1 MVPTDDRQMWQEL
14 GLDLEAHDGLL
25 TVLGQAYED
34 VYLRQPNRPRAMEY
48 FDFVVSQIH
57 GLRVRELLQAKEG
70 GRKVVAAFCV
80 FVPEEVVLAA
90 GGVLIGLCGGAEV
103 GFDLAEQYLP
113 QATCPL
119 IKSFFGFKLAR
130 LCPYIELADLVVG
143 ETTCDGK
150 KKAYESFHALAP
162 VHVMELPQM
171 KNPADRVLWRT
182 ELARFV
188 DRIEALT
195 GNRVTDHALREAV
208 GVVNAK
214 RRALAR
220 LAALRSA
227 DPAPISGLDA
237 LLVNQISFY
246 DDPER
251 FTAKVHE
258 LCDELEERVARGQGV
273 APQGA
278 PRILVSGSPMAIPNW
293 KVPRVIESCGAVVVG
308 EESCVG
314 SRNFRDLVDEGPA
327 DREEL
332 LDAIAERQLRIECA
346 CFTPNAERVDTVA
359 RMARELG
366 AHGVVHYNLSF
377 CTPYAAEA
385 LRLDRELRG
394 RGVRMLRLETDYS
407 QDEAQVRTRVEAFL
421 EMLAMG

>member
-1 MVPTDDRQMWQEL
+1 M
-14 GLDLEAHDGLL
+14 
-25 TVLGQAYED
+25 
-34 VYLRQPNRPRAMEY
+34 
-48 FDFVVSQIH
+48 
-57 GLRVRELLQAKEG
+57 
-70 GRKVVAAFCV
+70 
-80 FVPEEVVLAA
+80 
-90 GGVLIGLCGGAEV
+90 LIGLCGGAEV

-188 DRIEALT
+188 DRVEALT
-195 GNRVTDHALREAV
+195 GNRVTDDALREAV

-346 CFTPNAERVDTVA
+346 CFTPNAERADTVA